1 MSSTIAE
8 DKIGDWDP
16 AQLMRY
22 VRDQLT
28 QDPVPM
34 ASNGTVDELIIA
46 RKFTVTDEIAFN
58 GTPQTTVGAAGSAS
72 APPAAPTGYLRILD
86 NQGQVR
92 VIPYY
97 NP

>member
-1 MSSTIAE
+1 MSTIPQ
-8 DKIGDWDP
+8 DNIGQWDP

-22 VRDQLT
+22 VRDQLM

-34 ASNGTVDELIIA
+34 ASNSTVDELIVA
-46 RKFTVTDEIAFN
+46 RKFTVTDEIGFN
-58 GTPQTTVGAAGSAS
+58 GSAQTTVGAAGSAS
-72 APPAAPTGYLRILD
+72 ALPATPTGYIRILD

-92 VIPYY
+92 VIPYF

>member
-1 MSSTIAE
+1 MSSIPQDTI
-8 DKIGDWDP
+8 GNWDP

-34 ASNGTVDELIIA
+34 ASNGTVDELIVA

-58 GTPQTTVGAAGSAS
+58 GTAASTATAGSGAAVPVAV
-72 APPAAPTGYLRILD
+72 AGYIRILD

-92 VIPYY
+92 VIPYF

>member
-1 MSSTIAE
+1 MSSIISE
-8 DKIGDWDP
+8 DKIADWDP

-58 GTPQTTVGAAGSAS
+58 GTPQTTVGGAGAASS
-72 APPAAPTGYLRILD
+72 PPAPVGYIRILD